1 MIMEY
6 AEGGELFDY
15 IIKKDHLSEDEAR
28 HIYHQIIDAIDY
40 MHQMGICHRDLKPEN
55 ILFDSTHT
63 NIKIIDFGLS
73 NLYYTNLNPFND
85 AQSSYEECDRDLLE
99 TPCGSPGYA
108 PPEMVLG
115 FSYNG
120 LLTDIWSSGI
130 ILYAMLCGSF
140 PFDDDSE
147 QVLYSKIIKG
157 FFEFPS
163 EIYLTKEAKNLIK
176 KILVVN
182 PNRRA
187 NIEEIKNDPWFN
199 KGYIPIYGLFLPIQE
214 IPIDDAIIFEME
226 KYGYKKEE
234 IIKNVKNNR
243 HNEITTFYYLL
254 VKKFSRNG
262 IDIVN
267 DLVSPSFTKYIL
279 AQNEKIKEYKNCRI
293 LINLKLIFEK
303 LKLEENIKGEKG
315 LSKEK
320 GKEKDKDKDKK
331 SKNEKK
337 EIKLENEKEKEKA
350 KENEEGNIKIIHE
363 MRKQYKMEEK
373 KRNKNNEEI
382 EILSYDNKNCH
393 KKNKD
398 MLKEDI
404 NINKHLSNI
413 SQRNE
418 NDSKN
423 LSNTNRNKIKEN
435 QIKNVKNII
444 LRKDKKFK
452 KMKISDKKEAFKNYL
467 KKKKIN
473 NNNNLEKNIRSQKK
487 SELATS
493 INQKQTGFFN
503 ISFPYQE
510 SEISGTLASSLQKEK
525 YNFQGVNS
533 SRLYTDR
540 SNLDKY
546 KQNIKT
552 IAKKVNLPLY
562 QKFKLNCKENIKNL
576 NNKRKNKTNY
586 HYINKVVKNSKALS
600 FNVYTMNK
608 NIKLKN
614 IDNTNNSIKNILS
627 KKEFLKNISIKK
639 EKGDMSYR
647 QLYKEKK
654 LFENNLSRILN
665 SSEGKLNSNS
675 IGKNKIQANNQY
687 STRNKNN
694 NNNSKSNKSNKSN
707 KSYQKQKNNG
717 DILEKKFYFKKIKKY
732 RIENKDRTVQDLR
745 FNSNKSNDNKNNIN
759 FSININLNLN
769 QIKNQ
774 REKTTT
780 EQNKYKKTIKS
791 FKGIKLDLKHIGN
804 NSQTYNGSY
813 WTNSEKNNFDNVFK
827 RKQDKNNYNV
837 KTTKNIMNKISF
849 NYNKQIKNES
859 HSKDEN
865 INKKIDDSYFK
876 NQEKNQKSFQIK
888 NQKYNNFTNSLSK
901 IIPLLKSMNSM
912 KTKSLKKGNTN
923 NFNPFNRKTITLSN
937 NSNSIVINRTNLNL
951 NQNKS
956 TIRQNPK
963 IEKIKQKQKL
973 LNLKHLKNISDNSYS
988 KEIPLSK
995 SNLIEKAKLNMKKS
1009 PINMKM
1015 NPLNL
1020 KVFINGQKNLNI
1032 YKSLTMRGDQNNNN
1046 ILFNMKQES
1055 SKNKNK
1061 ANKTNKNNNIFNKD
1075 EKCVIKGITKISPN
1089 KNNINN
1095 DAIYDISPFKMKDI
1109 LFKIFPKNNIT
1120 IIQKSIK
1127 GNYFTF
1133 HCIKGE
1139 IQFIIELLQIKGN
1152 NNILLQMKFTSG
1164 NQKEFISIRNQIL
1177 GIINSYLKENM

>member
-28 HIYHQIIDAIDY
+28 HIFHQIIDAIDY

-85 AQSSYEECDRDLLE
+85 TQSSYEECDRDLLE

-199 KGYIPIYGLFLPIQE
+199 KSYIPIYGLFLPIQE
-214 IPIDDAIIFEME
+214 IPIDDAIVNEME

-254 VKKFSRNG
+254 VKQLSRNG

-267 DLVSPSFTKYIL
+267 DLISPSFTKYIL
-279 AQNEKIKEYKNCRI
+279 TQNEKIKEYKNCDI

-303 LKLEENIKGEKG
+303 LKLEEKVKGEKE

-320 GKEKDKDKDKK
+320 EKRKEKDKIT
-331 SKNEKK
+331 NNAKK
-337 EIKLENEKEKEKA
+337 EIEKEKEKEKA
-350 KENEEGNIKIIHE
+350 KENGERNIKIINE
-363 MRKQYKMEEK
+363 MRKQYIKMEEK
-373 KRNKNNEEI
+373 KRNKDNEEI
-382 EILSYDNKNCH
+382 EILSYDNKNCY
-393 KKNKD
+393 KKKKD

-423 LSNTNRNKIKEN
+423 LSITNKNKIKEN

-444 LRKDKKFK
+444 LTKDKKYK
-452 KMKISDKKEAFKNYL
+452 KMKISDKKEAYKNYF
-467 KKKKIN
+467 KKIKLN
-473 NNNNLEKNIRSQKK
+473 SNNNLEKNTCSQKK
-487 SELATS
+487 SELATT
-493 INQKQTGFFN
+493 INQKQNGVFN

-510 SEISGTLASSLQKEK
+510 SEINGTLASSHQKEK
-525 YNFQGVNS
+525 YNFQGINS

-608 NIKLKN
+608 NIKLKK
-614 IDNTNNSIKNILS
+614 IYNTNSSIKNILS
-627 KKEFLKNISIKK
+627 KKEFLKNINIKK
-639 EKGDMSYR
+639 EKGNMSYR

-675 IGKNKIQANNQY
+675 TGKNKIQVNHQY
-687 STRNKNN
+687 NVSTRNKYN
-694 NNNSKSNKSNKSN
+694 NNNSKSN

-717 DILEKKFYFKKIKKY
+717 EILEKQFYFKKLKKY
-732 RIENKDRTVQDLR
+732 RIENKDRTVQDLKI
-745 FNSNKSNDNKNNIN
+745 NSNKSNDNNNIN

-774 REKTTT
+774 GEKSTT
-780 EQNKYKKTIKS
+780 EQNKYKKSIKS

-804 NSQTYNGSY
+804 NSQRYNESY
-813 WTNSEKNNFDNVFK
+813 NSEKNNFDNTFK
-827 RKQDKNNYNV
+827 RKQDKYNNYV
-837 KTTKNIMNKISF
+837 KTSKNIMNKISYNF
-849 NYNKQIKNES
+849 NKQIKNES
-859 HSKDEN
+859 HSKEKN
-865 INKKIDDSYFK
+865 KNKKIDDSYFK

-888 NQKYNNFTNSLSK
+888 NQKYNNYTNSLSK

-912 KTKSLKKGNTN
+912 KTKSLKKGNNN

-973 LNLKHLKNISDNSYS
+973 LNFKHLKNISDNSYS

-995 SNLIEKAKLNMKKS
+995 SNLIDKVKLNLKKS
-1009 PINMKM
+1009 PINMKL

-1020 KVFINGQKNLNI
+1020 KVFINEQKNSNI

-1046 ILFNMKQES
+1046 ILFNMKHET

-1061 ANKTNKNNNIFNKD
+1061 ANNMFNKD
-1075 EKCVIKGITKISPN
+1075 KKSVIQGITKFSPN
-1089 KNNINN
+1089 KKYLNN
-1095 DAIYDISPFKMKDI
+1095 DAIYDISIFKMKDI
-1109 LFKIFPKNNIT
+1109 LLNIFPTNNIT

-1139 IQFIIELLQIKGN
+1139 IHFIIELSQIKGN
-1152 NNILLQMKFTSG
+1152 NNILLQMKCTSG
-1164 NQKEFISIRNQIL
+1164 NKKEFIRIRKQIL
-1177 GIINSYLKENM
+1177 GIINSYMKENM

>member
-28 HIYHQIIDAIDY
+28 HIFHQIIDAIDY

-55 ILFDSTHT
+55 ILFDSSHR

-73 NLYYTNLNPFND
+73 NLYYTNLNPYND

-157 FFEFPS
+157 VFEFPS
-163 EIYLTKEAKNLIK
+163 DIYLTKEAKNLIK

-187 NIEEIKNDPWFN
+187 NIEEIKSDPWFS
-199 KGYIPIYGLFLPIQE
+199 KCYIPIYGLFLPIQE
-214 IPIDDAIIFEME
+214 IPIDDAIINEME
-226 KYGYKKEE
+226 KYGIRREE

-243 HNEITTFYYLL
+243 HNEITTTYYLL

-262 IDIVN
+262 IDIIN
-267 DLVSPSFTKYIL
+267 DLISPSFTKYIL
-279 AQNEKIKEYKNCRI
+279 AQNKKIKDYKNCEI

-303 LKLEENIKGEKG
+303 LKLEENEKVERE

-320 GKEKDKDKDKK
+320 EKIKEKDKDKKQNK
-331 SKNEKK
+331 VKK
-337 EIKLENEKEKEKA
+337 EIKIEKDKD
-350 KENEEGNIKIIHE
+350 KENGQENIKFINE
-363 MRKQYKMEEK
+363 MRKEYLKMEEK
-373 KRNKNNEEI
+373 KKSKDNEEI

-398 MLKEDI
+398 ILKEEI
-404 NINKHLSNI
+404 NLNQHLSNI

-423 LSNTNRNKIKEN
+423 LSNANKIKNKEN
-435 QIKNVKNII
+435 KIKNFKNII

-452 KMKISDKKEAFKNYL
+452 KMKISDKKEAYKNYF
-467 KKKKIN
+467 KKIKFI
-473 NNNNLEKNIRSQKK
+473 NNNNLEKNILSQKK
-487 SELATS
+487 NELANN
-493 INQKQTGFFN
+493 INQKQTGIFN

-510 SEISGTLASSLQKEK
+510 SENNGTLASSHQREK
-525 YNFQGVNS
+525 YNFQGINS

-552 IAKKVNLPLY
+552 ITKKVNLPLY

-608 NIKLKN
+608 NIKLKS
-614 IDNTNNSIKNILS
+614 IYNTNSSIKNILS
-627 KKEFLKNISIKK
+627 KNEFLKNISIKK
-639 EKGDMSYR
+639 EKGNMSYR
-647 QLYKEKK
+647 QLYKERKM
-654 LFENNLSRILN
+654 LENNLSRILN

-675 IGKNKIQANNQY
+675 TGKNKIQVNNQHSI
-687 STRNKNN
+687 STRNKY
-694 NNNSKSNKSNKSN
+694 NNNSKSNKSN
-707 KSYQKQKNNG
+707 QKQKNNG
-717 DILEKKFYFKKIKKY
+717 EILEKKLYFKKLKKY

-745 FNSNKSNDNKNNIN
+745 LNSNKSNDNNNIN

-774 REKTTT
+774 REKTTI
-780 EQNKYKKTIKS
+780 EQNKYKKSIKS

-813 WTNSEKNNFDNVFK
+813 WTNSEKNNIDSTFK
-827 RKQDKNNYNV
+827 KKQDKSNNYV
-837 KTTKNIMNKISF
+837 KTSKNIINKISYNF
-849 NYNKQIKNES
+849 NKQIKNES
-859 HSKDEN
+859 HSKEEN
-865 INKKIDDSYFK
+865 KIKKIDDSYFK

-888 NQKYNNFTNSLSK
+888 NQNYNNYTNSLSK
-901 IIPLLKSMNSM
+901 ILPFLKSMNSI

-923 NFNPFNRKTITLSN
+923 NFNPFTRKTITLSN

-956 TIRQNPK
+956 TIKQNSK

-973 LNLKHLKNISDNSYS
+973 LNFKHLKNVSDNSYS
-988 KEIPLSK
+988 TEIPLSK
-995 SNLIEKAKLNMKKS
+995 SNLIEKVKLNLKKS

-1020 KVFINGQKNLNI
+1020 KAFINEKNNYNI
-1032 YKSLTMRGDQNNNN
+1032 YKSLTMRGEQKNNN
-1046 ILFNMKQES
+1046 ILLNMKNES

-1061 ANKTNKNNNIFNKD
+1061 NTYNIQNKD
-1075 EKCVIKGITKISPN
+1075 EKFAMQRITKISPN
-1089 KNNINN
+1089 KNYINN
-1095 DAIYDISPFKMKDI
+1095 DAIYGISPFKMRDI
-1109 LFKIFPKNNIT
+1109 LLNQLPKNNIT
-1120 IIQKSIK
+1120 ILQKSIK

-1139 IQFIIELLQIKGN
+1139 VQLIIELSQIKGN
-1152 NNILLQMKFTSG
+1152 NNILILTKLISG
-1164 NQKEFISIRNQIL
+1164 NKNEFIRIRKNIL
-1177 GIINSYLKENM
+1177 GIINNYLKENI

>member
-28 HIYHQIIDAIDY
+28 HIFHQIIDAIDY

-55 ILFDSTHT
+55 ILFDSTYT

-85 AQSSYEECDRDLLE
+85 TQSSYEECDRDLLE

-163 EIYLTKEAKNLIK
+163 EIYLTKEAKNLVK

-199 KGYIPIYGLFLPIQE
+199 KGYIPIYGLFIPIQE
-214 IPIDDAIIFEME
+214 IPIDDAIINEME

-267 DLVSPSFTKYIL
+267 DLISPSFTKYIL
-279 AQNEKIKEYKNCRI
+279 AQNEKIKDYKNCDI

-303 LKLEENIKGEKG
+303 LKIEENEKEEKE
-315 LSKEK
+315 LLREKEK
-320 GKEKDKDKDKK
+320 MKEKDKDKKA
-331 SKNEKK
+331 NNVKK
-337 EIKLENEKEKEKA
+337 EIKLEKEKT
-350 KENEEGNIKIIHE
+350 KENEEGNIKIINE
-363 MRKQYKMEEK
+363 MRKQYIKMEERK
-373 KRNKNNEEI
+373 KNKDNEEI

-398 MLKEDI
+398 LLKEDI
-404 NINKHLSNI
+404 NSNKHLTNI

-423 LSNTNRNKIKEN
+423 LSNNTNNNNKIKEN
-435 QIKNVKNII
+435 QIKNFKNII

-452 KMKISDKKEAFKNYL
+452 KMKISDKKETYKNYF
-467 KKKKIN
+467 KKIKVN
-473 NNNNLEKNIRSQKK
+473 NNNNLEKNTRSQKK
-487 SELATS
+487 NELATS
-493 INQKQTGFFN
+493 INQKQTGVFN

-510 SEISGTLASSLQKEK
+510 SEISGTLGSSHQKEK
-525 YNFQGVNS
+525 YNFQGINS

-614 IDNTNNSIKNILS
+614 IYNTNSSIKNILT

-639 EKGDMSYR
+639 EKGNMSYR

-675 IGKNKIQANNQY
+675 TGKNKIHFNNQY
-687 STRNKNN
+687 SISTRNKY
-694 NNNSKSNKSNKSN
+694 NNSKSNKSN
-707 KSYQKQKNNG
+707 QKQRNNG
-717 DILEKKFYFKKIKKY
+717 EILEQKLYFKKLKKY
-732 RIENKDRTVQDLR
+732 KIDNKDRTVQDLR
-745 FNSNKSNDNKNNIN
+745 LNSNKSNDNNNIN

-780 EQNKYKKTIKS
+780 EQNKYKKSIKS

-813 WTNSEKNNFDNVFK
+813 WTNSEKNNFDNMFK
-827 RKQDKNNYNV
+827 RKQDKNNNYV
-837 KTTKNIMNKISF
+837 KTTKSIMNKISY
-849 NYNKQIKNES
+849 NYNKQLKNES
-859 HSKDEN
+859 HSKEEN
-865 INKKIDDSYFK
+865 KNKKIDDSYFK

-888 NQKYNNFTNSLSK
+888 NQKYNNYTNSLSK

-973 LNLKHLKNISDNSYS
+973 LNLKHHVSDNSYS
-988 KEIPLSK
+988 TEIPLSK

-1020 KVFINGQKNLNI
+1020 KVFINEKKNSNI
-1032 YKSLTMRGDQNNNN
+1032 YKSLTMRGEQNNNN
-1046 ILFNMKQES
+1046 ILFNMKHES

-1061 ANKTNKNNNIFNKD
+1061 PNKINNIHNKD
-1075 EKCVIKGITKISPN
+1075 EKSLIKGITKISPN
-1089 KNNINN
+1089 KVYINN
-1095 DAIYDISPFKMKDI
+1095 DAIYDISPFKMKEI
-1109 LFKIFPKNNIT
+1109 LLKQFPKNNIT

-1139 IQFIIELLQIKGN
+1139 IQFIIELSQIKGN
-1152 NNILLQMKFTSG
+1152 NNILVQMKCTSG
-1164 NQKEFISIRNQIL
+1164 NQNEFIRIRSQIL
-1177 GIINSYLKENM
+1177 GIINSNLKENM